1 MIDQLILID
10 YLFLVSKYLMYE
22 VIELFGRNDYLHLDH
37 YYIHKENVHDQIL
50 NDIQL
55 SKILIKVLKLIFII

>member
-1 MIDQLILID
+1 
-10 YLFLVSKYLMYE
+10 MYE